1 MIFHFVADMIV
12 NFSYKFKLST
22 QQWFYFHLIRRGFLC
37 TALVKMRTRFSLIL
51 IIIRCNQSSQ
61 RYLCF
66 NVEQKRN
73 VYEILRKACRA
84 WCFLNMFQSD
94 SSDGTLA
101 DSLTLIQQVNVRL
114 IRSVVCSDDVYVY
127 FFLM

>member
-1 MIFHFVADMIV
+1 MFISSVYAEFSEIRSALMIFHFVADMIV

-37 TALVKMRTRFSLIL
+37 TALVKMRTRFSLIF

-66 NVEQKRN
+66 NVEQKKMN
-73 VYEILRKACRA
+73 MKYYEKHAEHDVFWI
-84 WCFLNMFQSD
+84 WFSPIP
-94 SSDGTLA
+94 
-101 DSLTLIQQVNVRL
+101 LTVLSPTHWLSYNNQ
-114 IRSVVCSDDVYVY
+114 
-127 FFLM
+127 MPE

>member
-1 MIFHFVADMIV
+1 MFISLSEIRSALMIFHFVADMIV

-37 TALVKMRTRFSLIL
+37 TTLVKMRTRFSLIL
-51 IIIRCNQSSQ
+51 IIMWCNQSSQ

-66 NVEQKRN
+66 NVEQNKN

-84 WCFLNMFQSD
+84 RCFLNMFQSD
-94 SSDGTLA
+94 FSYG
-101 DSLTLIQQVNVRL
+101 SLTDFSYGSLTE
-114 IRSVVCSDDVYVY
+114 
-127 FFLM
+127 